1 MGVFSVAIACCI
13 FSQLVTGIST
23 RKSFLREV
31 QKLLA
36 SKKLD
41 LCGLES
47 FSLTV
52 AEKVDAV
59 FGLTSNC

>member
-1 MGVFSVAIACCI
+1 VDVFSVAIACCI

-31 QKLLA
+31 QNLLG

-41 LCGLES
+41 LCALES
-47 FSLTV
+47 FN
-52 AEKVDAV
+52 
-59 FGLTSNC
+59 FNCCRRSSCSFWFDK